1 VYKVVEDRIRKALR
15 HHIHERYKTDVPIVL
30 ERPPKLSMGEV
41 ASPLCFELAKRL
53 KKPPRALAQEIAV
66 SLKRIEGVARIEVAG
81 GGYLN
86 AFFDRA
92 AFFVAAC
99 RGESPLAG
107 TKRAV
112 GKIIVEHTSIN
123 PNKAAHIGHLR
134 NAVLGDSYV
143 RLLRGTGHNVE
154 VQNYIDN
161 TGVQVADVVLGFLKI
176 EPKSLDEVRALAAAP
191 RFDYYCWDLYARV
204 TQFLAADKTRL
215 ELRGQT
221 LKDIEESHGE
231 TAKMAE
237 IISDAIVGCH
247 LRTLERLGIGYDL
260 LTRESEILHMKFWDA
275 AFELLK
281 ERGTIQMATSGKNAG
296 CWVMQLPFEADDKGN
311 SSGAKA
317 PSIGADMSELKLR
330 PPERPN
336 AAEARPESSSG
347 NSESSSPAAA
357 EAPEEN
363 PEEAEAK
370 IIVRSNGTVTY
381 VGKDIAYHLWKFGL
395 LGRDFNY
402 QIFKDAL
409 GGPEPWST
417 TSGKGDPSAP
427 PFGQAE
433 QVYNVIDDRQAY
445 PQKVVAA
452 GLRGLGYTE
461 QADHLK
467 HFSYNVVALT
477 PRCAREMGYEIPE
490 EDAKRPYIE
499 VSGRKGQGVKAD
511 DLINQLE
518 AACRVEVDSRHASS
532 PEAERKAIAHAIAV
546 GALRYFLL
554 RFTRST
560 VIAFDFEDALSF
572 EGETGPYAQY
582 AVVRVNGI
590 LRKGAEGDPKATAE
604 NAANQAR
611 IDRGELDVAPFLA
624 AGAGDDLWDLALLAG
639 SLDARLEVALGAHEP
654 AFIARY
660 AFELA
665 QGFNAFYHKHHILSE
680 EDAEKRA
687 FLLRLTSLVRDQLA
701 TALAL
706 LGITAP
712 EKM

>member
-1 VYKVVEDRIRKALR
+1 VYKVVEERIRKALR

-30 ERPPKLSMGEV
+30 ERPPKLAMGEV
-41 ASPLCFELAKRL
+41 ASPVCFELAKRL
-53 KKPPRALAQEIAV
+53 KKPPRALAQEIAN
-66 SLKRIEGVARIEVAG
+66 SLKPIDGVARVEVAG

-86 AFFDRA
+86 AYFDRA
-92 AFFVAAC
+92 AFFRATCAVAAA
-99 RGESPLAG
+99 RPSSEPREKHG
-107 TKRAV
+107 

-134 NAVLGDSYV
+134 NAVLGDTYV
-143 RLLRGTGHNVE
+143 RLLRGDGYSVE

-176 EPKSLDEVRALAAAP
+176 DPKSLEEVRKLAIAP
-191 RFDYYCWDLYARV
+191 RFDYYCWDLYTRV
-204 TQFLAADKTRL
+204 TQFLAEDKSRL
-215 ELRGQT
+215 ELRAQT
-221 LKDIEESHGE
+221 LKDIEEGQGE
-231 TAKMAE
+231 AAKMAE
-237 IISDAIVGCH
+237 IVSDAIVGCH
-247 LRTLERLGIGYDL
+247 LRTLARLGIDYDL

-275 AFELLK
+275 AFALLK
-281 ERGTIQMATSGKNAG
+281 QKGAIQFADSGKNKG
-296 CWVMQLPFEADDKGN
+296 CWVMQLPSTKEPGED
-311 SSGAKA
+311 
-317 PSIGADMSELKLR
+317 
-330 PPERPN
+330 
-336 AAEARPESSSG
+336 
-347 NSESSSPAAA
+347 SPTPT
-357 EAPEEN
+357 EAPAEDD

-395 LGRDFNY
+395 LGRDFHY
-402 QIFKDAL
+402 QIFHDAL

-417 TSGKGDPSAP
+417 TSGSGVAGHP
-427 PFGQAE
+427 PFGHATE
-433 QVYNVIDDRQAY
+433 VYNVIDDRQAY

-452 GLRGLGYTE
+452 GLRGLGYSE

-467 HFSYNVVALT
+467 HFAYNVVALT
-477 PRCAREMGYEIPE
+477 PRCAREMGYEIPP

-511 DLINQLE
+511 DLIDQLE
-518 AACRVEVDSRHASS
+518 AATRKEVDSRHANA
-532 PEAERKAIAHAIAV
+532 PAAEREAIAHAIAI

-590 LRKGAEGDPKATAE
+590 LRKGAEADPAAASA
-604 NAANQAR
+604 NAANQKR
-611 IDRGELDVAPFLA
+611 VESGELDVAPLIA
-624 AGAGDDLWDLALLAG
+624 AGGGDDLWDLALLAG
-639 SLDARLEVALGAHEP
+639 SLDARIDQALSSQEP

-660 AFELA
+660 AFEIA
-665 QGFNAFYHKHHILSE
+665 QAFNAFYHKHHILSE
-680 EDAEKRA
+680 EDAAKRA
-687 FLLRLTSLVRDQLA
+687 FLLRLTLLVRDQLA
-701 TALAL
+701 RALDL
-706 LGITAP
+706 LGINAP

>member
-1 VYKVVEDRIRKALR
+1 VYKVVEERVRKALR

-30 ERPPKLSMGEV
+30 ERPPKLAMGEV
-41 ASPLCFELAKRL
+41 ASPVCFELAKRM
-53 KKPPRALAQEIAV
+53 KKAPRALAQEIAN
-66 SLKRIEGVARIEVAG
+66 SLKRIEGVSRVEVAG

-86 AFFDRA
+86 AYFDRS
-92 AFFVAAC
+92 AFFTAAC
-99 RGESPLAG
+99 RGEESSSG
-107 TKRAV
+107 HKRAD

-134 NAVLGDSYV
+134 NAVLGDTFV
-143 RLLRGTGHNVE
+143 RILRNTGHNVE

-176 EPKSLDEVRALAAAP
+176 EPKTLDEVRKLAVAP
-191 RFDYYCWDLYARV
+191 RFDYYCWDLYTRV
-204 TQFLAADKTRL
+204 TLFLAEDKARL
-215 ELRGQT
+215 ELRAQT
-221 LKDIEESHGE
+221 LKDIEEGHGE
-231 TAKMAE
+231 PAKMAE

-247 LRTLERLGIGYDL
+247 LRTLARLGISYDL
-260 LTRESEILHMKFWDA
+260 LSRESEILHMKFWDA
-275 AFELLK
+275 AFDLLK
-281 ERGTIQMATSGKNAG
+281 TSGAIQLATSGKNLG
-296 CWVMQLPFEADDKGN
+296 CWVMQLPSTKEAVE
-311 SSGAKA
+311 GA
-317 PSIGADMSELKLR
+317 PV
-330 PPERPN
+330 
-336 AAEARPESSSG
+336 AEAP
-347 NSESSSPAAA
+347 
-357 EAPEEN
+357 APEEN

-402 QIFKDAL
+402 QIFRDAL
-409 GGPEPWST
+409 GGPAPWSS
-417 TSGKGDPSAP
+417 TSGAPDPAAP
-427 PFGQAE
+427 PFGHASE
-433 QVYNVIDDRQAY
+433 VFNVIDDRQAY
-445 PQKVVAA
+445 PQRVVAA
-452 GLRGLGYTE
+452 GLRALGYTE
-461 QADHLK
+461 QADNLK
-467 HFSYNVVALT
+467 HFAYNVVALT
-477 PRCAREMGYEIPE
+477 PRCAIEMGYEIPP

-511 DLINQLE
+511 DLLDQLE
-518 AACRVEVDSRHASS
+518 AATRKEVDSRHANS
-532 PEAERKAIAHAIAV
+532 PESERAAIAHAIAI

-582 AVVRVNGI
+582 AVVRVKGI
-590 LRKGAEGDPKATAE
+590 LRKGAEGDAAAA
-604 NAANQAR
+604 AANSANFTR
-611 IDRGELDVAPFLA
+611 IANGELDTAPFLA
-624 AGAGDDLWDLALLAG
+624 APGGDDLWDLALLAG
-639 SLDARLEVALGAHEP
+639 SLDARTEMALGAQEP

-680 EDAEKRA
+680 ENAEKRA
-687 FLLRLTSLVRDQLA
+687 FLLRLTMLVRDQLA
-701 TALAL
+701 AALAL